1 MYITC
6 QISRKICTVLTDN
19 HIISPEE
26 NKFYLYCFDFILDN
40 ILFNA
45 SIFLIGV
52 LLNVPLQSALYLI
65 TMIPVKMFAGGAH
78 ASSRM
83 KCSMVSFSVFLMIL
97 FLTGQFAATTP
108 QGMIHLIFFLSIFL
122 ILYMAPVGTRNKRI
136 PAVQR
141 GRYKQKCLLCCL
153 FVIAI
158 YAILQYYKC
167 RESYFL
173 VSICMMAVALN
184 QAIGIM
190 INAYGKQGGEPC

>member
-1 MYITC
+1 MIRNFIFDHGIITSRREDDLSMYITC

-26 NKFYLYCFDFILDN
+26 NKFYLYCFDFVLDN

-122 ILYMAPVGTRNKRI
+122 ILYMAPVGTVTL
-136 PAVQR
+136 VQF
-141 GRYKQKCLLCCL
+141 KQAPENRRSEVC
-153 FVIAI
+153 F
-158 YAILQYYKC
+158 
-167 RESYFL
+167 
-173 VSICMMAVALN
+173 
-184 QAIGIM
+184 
-190 INAYGKQGGEPC
+190 